1 MNSTIKEEKPK
12 NTISKVLEVILTM
25 VSRPSGL
32 IGLIIITLIV
42 ILSFSILNGIF
53 GQGDELVIKIKL

>member
-32 IGLIIITLIV
+32 IGLIILIFHVTLAITSPLYLSLIH
-42 ILSFSILNGIF
+42 I
-53 GQGDELVIKIKL
+53 